1 MLPTWYLLRTKPA
14 SEALATGHLARQG
27 FDVYFP
33 RVAVPVRRRGRLVT
47 SIRPLFPRY
56 LFLSEGSQSRPL
68 GSVAYT
74 RGISGFVKFGPDFAV
89 VPENV
94 VAELRRSANPETGLH
109 ALRVAR
115 LFAGSRV
122 RVAAGAFEGLA
133 GVFQRERGD
142 GQVVVLLELLGQSA
156 RVCLHV
162 DDIVAD
168 DPDSESYA
176 AVPVRVA
183 C

>member
-1 MLPTWYLLRTKPA
+1 LPVPWYLLRTKPA
-14 SEALATGHLARQG
+14 SEALATEHLARQG
-27 FDVYFP
+27 FNVYFP

-56 LFLSEGSQSRPL
+56 LFLSADSQSCPL

-74 RGISGFVKFGPDFAV
+74 RGITGFVKFGVDVAV
-89 VPENV
+89 VPGSVIE
-94 VAELRRSANPETGLH
+94 ELRRSANSETGLH

-122 RVAAGAFEGLA
+122 RVAGGAFEGLA
-133 GVFQRERGD
+133 GVYQRQQGD
-142 GQVVVLLELLGQSA
+142 GQVVVLLDLLGQSA
-156 RVCLHV
+156 RVCLLAADV
-162 DDIVAD
+162 VAD
-168 DPDSESYA
+168 DLDSGSYA
-176 AVPVRVA
+176 AAPVRLA